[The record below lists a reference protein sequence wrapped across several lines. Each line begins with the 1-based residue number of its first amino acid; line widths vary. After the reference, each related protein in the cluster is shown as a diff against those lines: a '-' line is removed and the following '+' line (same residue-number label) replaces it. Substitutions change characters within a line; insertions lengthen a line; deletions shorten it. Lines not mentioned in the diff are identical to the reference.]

1 MTADQAE
8 TWPVVGSECVY
19 LSRGPHGWAMTPER
33 FRAVVLGF
41 TAKGSV
47 KIRAF
52 DHVNG
57 EHFTKTVRPWSIER
71 PGSAELTER

>member
-1 MTADQAE
+1 MRRREMESQK
-8 TWPVVGSECVY
+8 WPVVGSECVY

-47 KIRAF
+47 KIRAY
-52 DHVNG
+52 DHVND

-71 PGSAELTER
+71 PVGA